1 MYKKIPIL
9 FGRDGATSKRVT
21 KIGWRQT
28 GRPRSLLITST
39 TTCLRIFRKVF
50 TWFFNILL
58 SAFLCKP
65 DSSLSS
71 SMIWINPKRIHEQMP
86 ISIIVSF
93 SVGSTH
99 STPIDCTHLKVFWCM
114 GSPGIFFGGW
124 RQDKA
129 YPSLVWSGIT
139 SAFCPAPPN
148 PPQTGPAPPTHC
160 LSTQLITHLVP
171 DVCSRQQNQD
181 DWSILASSLPVASSG
196 FYFFVLMQGNKGTF
210 FRDESADR
218 EATNTKIDD
227 L

>member
-28 GRPRSLLITST
+28 GRPRSLLIKSTST

-50 TWFFNILL
+50 TLFFNVLL

-65 DSSLSS
+65 DSNLSS

-99 STPIDCTHLKVFWCM
+99 SEPINCTHLKVFWCM
-114 GSPGIFFGGW
+114 GSPGIF
-124 RQDKA
+124 
-129 YPSLVWSGIT
+129 SGVEGKT
-139 SAFCPAPPN
+139 RRTLLWFDLELHLRSAQPHPIHPRRV
-148 PPQTGPAPPTHC
+148 QRLPPT
-160 LSTQLITHLVP
+160 V
-171 DVCSRQQNQD
+171 
-181 DWSILASSLPVASSG
+181 
-196 FYFFVLMQGNKGTF
+196 
-210 FRDESADR
+210 FRP
-218 EATNTKIDD
+218 N
-227 L
+227 

>member
-39 TTCLRIFRKVF
+39 TTCLRIFRKIF
-50 TWFFNILL
+50 AWFFNILL

-99 STPIDCTHLKVFWCM
+99 SEPINCTHLKVFWCM
-114 GSPGIFFGGW
+114 GSPGIF
-124 RQDKA
+124 
-129 YPSLVWSGIT
+129 SGVEGKT
-139 SAFCPAPPN
+139 RRTLLCFDLELHLRSAQPHPIHPRRV
-148 PPQTGPAPPTHC
+148 QRLPPT
-160 LSTQLITHLVP
+160 V
-171 DVCSRQQNQD
+171 
-181 DWSILASSLPVASSG
+181 
-196 FYFFVLMQGNKGTF
+196 
-210 FRDESADR
+210 FRP
-218 EATNTKIDD
+218 N
-227 L
+227 

>member
-1 MYKKIPIL
+1 MICTRKYPFCLGGTVPPASEWPKLGGAKQGDQGPCWSHQQPPVFAF
-9 FGRDGATSKRVT
+9 FGKSSHD
-21 KIGWRQT
+21 
-28 GRPRSLLITST
+28 
-39 TTCLRIFRKVF
+39 
-50 TWFFNILL
+50 FFNILL

-71 SMIWINPKRIHEQMP
+71 SMIWINPKRIHEQKP

-181 DWSILASSLPVASSG
+181 DCSILASSLSVASSV
-196 FYFFVLMQGNKGTF
+196 FFLPIYFFCV
-210 FRDESADR
+210 
-218 EATNTKIDD
+218 
-227 L
+227 